1 MKRRSTFFA
10 IVTTLLIVGAF
21 AAVGLMLV
29 RRISAPVP
37 GLMGA
42 REKVGIVP
50 IEGVIGLDVQ
60 SKDVVEQLDMFES
73 NSTIKAIVVRIISP
87 GGSVGPS
94 QEIYDKIV
102 EVSAKKK
109 VVASL
114 GDVAASGGYYVAAAA
129 NKIVSNPGTI
139 TGSIGVIA
147 EFPNLEKL
155 FEKIGITQAVVKS
168 GEFKDLG
175 NLNRPI
181 TEEERTLLQGVIDD
195 VYEQFLKAVLD
206 GRGMDRKDLLPY
218 ADGRIFSGKQ
228 ALSYGLVDELGGLE
242 AAIRLAGKLGGI
254 KGKPEVVYPER
265 KFGSLLDLLMG
276 HGVDGLL
283 GRFRLP
289 SFHLSYLFVPP
300 IP

>member
-10 IVTTLLIVGAF
+10 IVTTLVIVGAF

-37 GLMGA
+37 GLMAA
-42 REKVGIVP
+42 REKVGVVP
-50 IEGVIGLDVQ
+50 IEGIIGLDVE
-60 SKDVVEQLDMFES
+60 SKEVVEQLDSFQS
-73 NSTIKAIVVRIISP
+73 NSTIKAIVVRIMSP

-102 EVSAKKK
+102 EVSSEKK

-114 GDVAASGGYYVAAAA
+114 ADVAASGGYYVAAAA
-129 NKIVSNPGTI
+129 DKIVSNPGTI

-175 NLNRPI
+175 NLNRPL
-181 TEEERTLLQGVIDD
+181 TEEEKALLQGVIDD

-206 GRGMDRKDLLPY
+206 GRGMDRQDLLPY

-242 AAIRLAGKLGGI
+242 AAIRLAGELGGI
-254 KGKPEVVYPER
+254 EGKPEVVYPER
-265 KFGSLLDLLMG
+265 RLDSLLDLLVG
-276 HGVDGLL
+276 RGVDSFL
-283 GRFRLP
+283 RRARLP
-289 SFHLSYLFVPP
+289 SFHLSYLLVPP
-300 IP
+300 TP